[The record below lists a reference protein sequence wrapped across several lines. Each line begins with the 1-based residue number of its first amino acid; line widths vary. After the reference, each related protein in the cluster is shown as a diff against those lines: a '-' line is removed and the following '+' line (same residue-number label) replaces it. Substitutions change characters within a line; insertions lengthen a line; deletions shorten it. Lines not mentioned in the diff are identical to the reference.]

1 MRFCWDSK
9 GSFLGNTAYFGALP
23 KWSGAILNSTLIEFI
38 LRQLTN
44 SIHGGFVRLFTENVQ
59 HLPMVTPSK
68 IIQKR
73 LDSLIDQVTKAN
85 PASSANLEIEIN
97 DIVYEIYGVN
107 PDDRKVI
114 QAWFDRRN
122 LLMVESEDISDE
134 FSEAE

>member
-1 MRFCWDSK
+1 
-9 GSFLGNTAYFGALP
+9 
-23 KWSGAILNSTLIEFI
+23 
-38 LRQLTN
+38 
-44 SIHGGFVRLFTENVQ
+44 
-59 HLPMVTPSK
+59 MVTPSK